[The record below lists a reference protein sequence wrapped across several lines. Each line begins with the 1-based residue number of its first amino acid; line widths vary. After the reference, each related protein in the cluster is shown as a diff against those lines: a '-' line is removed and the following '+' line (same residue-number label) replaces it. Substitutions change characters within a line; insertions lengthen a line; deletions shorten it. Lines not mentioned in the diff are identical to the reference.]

1 MDRAAPPTATAKPP
15 PAQPPKQTAKPT
27 QSFARMLATLSQG
40 ALGAPKAMPPLH
52 ASAAPPLAAHPHA
65 AAPRHQQRGHDPHE
79 SSHQDDRHERDG
91 HDLDASDPT
100 WAHRTALMA
109 PPLHDVQADARA
121 HVDTVARHASVEE
134 LAPQLL
140 RKMAWS
146 GDGKRGAA
154 RLELGSG
161 TLSGAVV
168 TLEADGREVA
178 LAVEG
183 LTASEESSLRERLAE
198 GLSARG
204 FRLVG

>member
-1 MDRAAPPTATAKPP
+1 
-15 PAQPPKQTAKPT
+15 
-27 QSFARMLATLSQG
+27 MLA
-40 ALGAPKAMPPLH
+40 APKALPPFH
-52 ASAAPPLAAHPHA
+52 TSVPSQSAPPHHHVVT
-65 AAPRHQQRGHDPHE
+65 PRQH
-79 SSHQDDRHERDG
+79 HERGDG
-91 HDLDASDPT
+91 QRESKAKDDPRSELDAGDPT

-109 PPLHDVQADARA
+109 PPPTHVQAAA
-121 HVDTVARHASVEE
+121 QHVESVARHASLEE

-154 RLELGSG
+154 RLELGTGS
-161 TLSGAVV
+161 LSGAVV

-178 LAVEG
+178 LSVEG
-183 LTASEESSLRERLAE
+183 LTASEESSLRSRLSE